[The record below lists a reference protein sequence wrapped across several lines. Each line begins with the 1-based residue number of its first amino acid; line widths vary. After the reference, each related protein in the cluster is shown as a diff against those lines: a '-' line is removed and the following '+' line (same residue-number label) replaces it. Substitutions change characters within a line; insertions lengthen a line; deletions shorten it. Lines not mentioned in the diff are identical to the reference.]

1 MNQTSTRPDP
11 DAVKHALE
19 VLGDRWTFLILREA
33 FFGVRRYGYFQRNL
47 GIGRNVLA
55 ARLSA
60 LVEHGLLERVRY
72 RTDPDW
78 TFSPPSSRS
87 RRGPSD
93 TCSTRRTP
101 GCASA
106 TALVV
111 PSSPLSW
118 FARAAASQSP
128 PLTSNTRPIEPS
140 RSHRAAH
147 EAESRPSGTRF
158 APSTVESRLLDRLPS
173 CPSAA
178 GCSSTACSAWV
189 TAWALCSL
197 LQR

>member
-11 DAVKHALE
+11 DAVKRALE

-78 TFSPPSSRS
+78 YEYR
-87 RRGPSD
+87 
-93 TCSTRRTP
+93 
-101 GCASA
+101 
-106 TALVV
+106 
-111 PSSPLSW
+111 
-118 FARAAASQSP
+118 
-128 PLTSNTRPIEPS
+128 LTHAGLDLFPAILTIK
-140 RSHRAAH
+140 AW
-147 EAESRPSGTRF
+147 AERH
-158 APSTVESRLLDRLPS
+158 LLDPHHPRLDIRHSS
-173 CPSAA
+173 CGGQLTPVVVCESCREPIFAA
-178 GCSSTACSAWV
+178 DVEYGAA
-189 TAWALCSL
+189 
-197 LQR
+197 

>member
-11 DAVKHALE
+11 DAVKSALE

-78 TFSPPSSRS
+78 YEYRLTQAGLDLLPAILTIKGWAERHLLDPKDARLHI
-87 RRGPSD
+87 RHR
-93 TCSTRRTP
+93 TCGAELAPLVVCESCRTP
-101 GCASA
+101 IEAS
-106 TALVV
+106 
-111 PSSPLSW
+111 
-118 FARAAASQSP
+118 
-128 PLTSNTRPIEPS
+128 E
-140 RSHRAAH
+140 
-147 EAESRPSGTRF
+147 
-158 APSTVESRLLDRLPS
+158 VEYQ
-173 CPSAA
+173 AN
-178 GCSSTACSAWV
+178 
-189 TAWALCSL
+189 
-197 LQR
+197 